1 MAITMEVAMGG
12 RSACGIAR
20 NPRPAAGK
28 APALRRPACAAAGG
42 APADALVRSV
52 EGAAAAAARLPPAL
66 LGRVRGRAAVVAAR
80 QTAIYLMHV
89 CFSLDHVAVAA
100 RIGRNRA
107 TVADACRTVEE
118 RRDDPRVDLA
128 LAQLELALTRWCAT
142 FRQEARR

>member
-1 MAITMEVAMGG
+1 MEVAMGG

-20 NPRPAAGK
+20 KPRPEAGN
-28 APALRRPACAAAGG
+28 APALRRPAGAAAGG
-42 APADALVRSV
+42 ARADALVRSV
-52 EGAAAAAARLPPAL
+52 EGAAAAAACLPPAL
-66 LGRVRGRAAVVAAR
+66 LGRSVRGRAAVVAAR

-89 CFSLDHVAVAA
+89 CFSLDHVSVAA

-107 TVADACRTVEE
+107 TVADACRAVEE